1 MLYGILPVVITIVA
15 QALWGLGQKAVK
27 NGLTGVVGV
36 LAVILYLLGV
46 NILVVLLLA
55 GLGLAAA
62 ALFSLPLLFLTF
74 LKIGATLYGS
84 GYGLL
89 AFLGA
94 DFVRNLGRLTG
105 RQLIDAIAIGQ
116 VTPGPVSTTATF
128 IGYFLGGVPG
138 AVLATLEIFLP
149 SFVFVAV
156 SSLFIQ
162 WVRASP
168 WAGAFRDGVNAA
180 SLGLMLGVTL
190 QLAST
195 ALIDPLTIVM
205 ALASLALLLRFR
217 TNSTWLIA
225 GGALVGLLH
234 TIR

>member
-89 AFLGA
+89 AFLRA

-116 VTPGPVSTTATF
+116 VTPGPVSTTATAQGNF
-128 IGYFLGGVPG
+128 CKHKSCTSRV
-138 AVLATLEIFLP
+138 
-149 SFVFVAV
+149 
-156 SSLFIQ
+156 
-162 WVRASP
+162 
-168 WAGAFRDGVNAA
+168 AA
-180 SLGLMLGVTL
+180 S
-190 QLAST
+190 ASRGCPT
-195 ALIDPLTIVM
+195 A
-205 ALASLALLLRFR
+205 R
-217 TNSTWLIA
+217 STRPS
-225 GGALVGLLH
+225 VS
-234 TIR
+234 RSM